1 LATVRREVDEIH
13 GIPHERRAAA
23 AARYAQPYSSALEAD
38 MQSKG
43 IRGWVLAVCAAT
55 VLSACSGGP
64 VKRVS
69 EPQVGIQ
76 QLTVR
81 ADGSW
86 SVDLRVDNFSSVPM
100 TFDQVTLAVT
110 VAGESAGTLTG
121 NPGLDVG
128 PESADVATLAL
139 APSSAARIAV
149 ADALASGHSLEY
161 HVDGTI
167 AATPT
172 GSGQR
177 TFKVKRDNRLNPV
190 PGLPGVMR

>member
-1 LATVRREVDEIH
+1 MR
-13 GIPHERRAAA
+13 
-23 AARYAQPYSSALEAD
+23 
-38 MQSKG
+38 SKG
-43 IRGWVLAVCAAT
+43 FRGWVLAVCAAAA
-55 VLSACSGGP
+55 LSACGGGP

-100 TFDQVTLAVT
+100 TFDQVSLAVT
-110 VAGESAGTLTG
+110 VAGESAGTLAG

-128 PESADVATLAL
+128 PESADVATLTL

-149 ADALASGHSLEY
+149 ADALAGGKSLEY

-167 AATPT
+167 SATPT

-177 TFKVKRDNRLNPV
+177 TFKVERDNRLNPV